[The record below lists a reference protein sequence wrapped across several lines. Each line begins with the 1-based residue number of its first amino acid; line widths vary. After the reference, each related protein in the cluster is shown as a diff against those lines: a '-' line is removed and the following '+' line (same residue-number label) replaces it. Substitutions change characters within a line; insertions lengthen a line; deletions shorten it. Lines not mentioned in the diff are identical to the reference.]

1 MSEIQIVKVDE
12 GGVKRVGRDS
22 CEILEKLR

>member
-1 MSEIQIVKVDE
+1 VMGFCTDAEYE
-12 GGVKRVGRDS
+12 EFMRVGRDS